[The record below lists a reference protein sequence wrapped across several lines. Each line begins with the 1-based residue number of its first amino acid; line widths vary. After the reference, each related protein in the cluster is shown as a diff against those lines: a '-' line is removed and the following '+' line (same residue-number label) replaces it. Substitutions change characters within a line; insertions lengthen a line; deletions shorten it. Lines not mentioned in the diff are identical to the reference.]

1 MKILISAVGTTDPI
15 SNNHDA
21 ALLHIARNYRPDKIV
36 LVYSQEM
43 MVKQDLINKVLLS
56 IEGYNPIIEI
66 DSTILNNDEVFLF
79 DKMYEVMGLIVQK
92 YTNDDDEI
100 ILNLSSGTPQIIS
113 ALFALNRINDYNTQA
128 IQVATPKNGANR
140 KYTPLTDSEI
150 DALILENQD
159 NSLDFVDRSIK
170 DKSEKFTQALVKRHL
185 RSLIASFDYQAAEAI
200 INRKEYNK
208 LLSKKRIAYIR
219 EKLNDF
225 SRVFKNQSI
234 LSDILSFPLDDSQ
247 KKALNYYLMID
258 VLKERE
264 HIADVLIKA
273 KSLAEFVIEETIK
286 KDHEGLIVF
295 DGNLP
300 KLNPDFPDCEA
311 ILDDIDKKMKKSR
324 GIEDTEERIFSVQ
337 STLNLLSYLNILEFY
352 EYDSQLQTAINGIL
366 SLNGERNKVA
376 HGLSEIDTRLLSR
389 KKLKQLSENLRLLL
403 VDCLG
408 IDTSYFNYYDKQNE
422 ELIKMLE

>member
-21 ALLHIARNYRPDKIV
+21 ALLHIARNYRPDKII

-43 MVKQDLINKVLLS
+43 LVKQDLINKVLLS

-128 IQVATPKNGANR
+128 IQVATPKKGANR
-140 KYTPLTDSEI
+140 EYKSLTDSEI
-150 DALILENQD
+150 DALIVENQD
-159 NSLDFVDRSIK
+159 NSLDFVDRCIK

-208 LLSKKRIAYIR
+208 LLSKKKIAYIR
-219 EKLNDF
+219 EKLYDF

-234 LSDILSFPLDDSQ
+234 LSDILSFPLEDSQ

-300 KLNPDFPDCEA
+300 KLNPSFPDCEA

-403 VDCLG
+403 VECLG
-408 IDTSYFNYYDKQNE
+408 IDSSYFNYYDKQNK

>member
-36 LVYSQEM
+36 LVFSQEM
-43 MVKQDLINKVLLS
+43 LVKQDLINKVLLS

-128 IQVATPKNGANR
+128 IQVATPKKGANR
-140 KYTPLTDSEI
+140 EYKPLTDSEI
-150 DALILENQD
+150 DALIVENQD
-159 NSLDFVDRSIK
+159 NSVDFVDRSIK

-185 RSLIASFDYQAAEAI
+185 RSLIATFDYQAAEAI

-258 VLKERE
+258 VLKERD

-286 KDHEGLIVF
+286 KDHEGLILF

-366 SLNGERNKVA
+366 SLNGERNRVA

>member
-128 IQVATPKNGANR
+128 IQVATPKKGANR
-140 KYTPLTDSEI
+140 EYKSLTDTEI
-150 DALILENQD
+150 DALIVENQD
-159 NSLDFVDRSIK
+159 NNVDFVDRSIK

-234 LSDILSFPLDDSQ
+234 LSDILSFPLDESQ

-286 KDHEGLIVF
+286 KNHEGLIVF

-408 IDTSYFNYYDKQNE
+408 FDSSYFNYYDNQNE

>member
-79 DKMYEVMGLIVQK
+79 DKMYEVMGQIVQK
-92 YTNDDDEI
+92 YTNDDNEI

-140 KYTPLTDSEI
+140 EYKPLTDSEI
-150 DALILENQD
+150 DALIVENQD
-159 NSLDFVDRSIK
+159 NSVDFVDRSIK
-170 DKSEKFTQALVKRHL
+170 DKSEKFSQALVKRHL
-185 RSLIASFDYQAAEAI
+185 RSLIASYDYQAAEVI
-200 INRKEYNK
+200 INRKEDTK
-208 LLSKKRIAYIR
+208 SLSNIKKIR
-219 EKLNDF
+219 KKISDF
-225 SRVFKNQSI
+225 SRVFKNQCL
-234 LSDILSFPLDDSQ
+234 LSDILSLPLDDSQ

-295 DGNLP
+295 DGNPP
-300 KLNPDFPDCEA
+300 KLNPNFPDCEA

-324 GIEDTEERIFSVQ
+324 GIEDTDERIFSVQ

-352 EYDSQLQTAINGIL
+352 NYDSQLQTAINGIIN
-366 SLNGERNKVA
+366 LNSERNKVA

-408 IDTSYFNYYDKQNE
+408 IDSSYFNYYDKQNE
-422 ELIKMLE
+422 ELIKILE

>member
-43 MVKQDLINKVLLS
+43 LVKQDLINKVLLS

-128 IQVATPKNGANR
+128 IQVATPKKGANR
-140 KYTPLTDSEI
+140 EYKSLTDTEI
-150 DALILENQD
+150 DALIVENQD
-159 NSLDFVDRSIK
+159 NNVDFVDRSIK

-247 KKALNYYLMID
+247 KKALNYYLLID

-286 KDHEGLIVF
+286 KNHEGLIVF

-408 IDTSYFNYYDKQNE
+408 IDSSYFNYYDNQNE

>member
-1 MKILISAVGTTDPI
+1 LKILISAVGTTDPI

-79 DKMYEVMGLIVQK
+79 DKMYEVMGQIVQK
-92 YTNDDDEI
+92 YTNDDNEI

-128 IQVATPKNGANR
+128 IQVATPKKGANR
-140 KYTPLTDSEI
+140 EYKPLTDSEI
-150 DALILENQD
+150 DALIVENQD
-159 NSLDFVDRSIK
+159 NSLHFVDRSIK

-208 LLSKKRIAYIR
+208 LLSKKKIAYIR
-219 EKLNDF
+219 EKLYDF

-286 KDHEGLIVF
+286 KDHKGLIVF

-300 KLNPDFPDCEA
+300 KLNPSFPECEA

-337 STLNLLSYLNILEFY
+337 STLNLLFYLNILEFY

-389 KKLKQLSENLRLLL
+389 KKLKQLSENLRSLL
-403 VDCLG
+403 VECLG

>member
-43 MVKQDLINKVLLS
+43 LVKQDLINKVLLS

-66 DSTILNNDEVFLF
+66 DFTTLNNDEVHLF

-128 IQVATPKNGANR
+128 IQVATPKKGAN
-140 KYTPLTDSEI
+140 KEYKDLTDSEI
-150 DALILENQD
+150 DALIVENQD

-170 DKSEKFTQALVKRHL
+170 DKSEKFSQALVKRHL
-185 RSLIASFDYQAAEAI
+185 RSLIASYDYQAAEVI
-200 INRKEYNK
+200 INRKEDTK
-208 LLSKKRIAYIR
+208 SLSNIKKIR
-219 EKLNDF
+219 KKISDF
-225 SRVFKNQSI
+225 SRVFKNQCL
-234 LSDILSFPLDDSQ
+234 LSDILSLPLDDSQ

-295 DGNLP
+295 DGNPP
-300 KLNPDFPDCEA
+300 KLNPNFPDCEA

-324 GIEDTEERIFSVQ
+324 GIEDTDERIFSVQ

-352 EYDSQLQTAINGIL
+352 NYDSQLQTAINGIIN
-366 SLNGERNKVA
+366 LNSERNKVA

-408 IDTSYFNYYDKQNE
+408 IDSSYFNYYDKQNE

>member
-36 LVYSQEM
+36 LVFSQEM
-43 MVKQDLINKVLLS
+43 LVKQDLINKVLLS

-92 YTNDDDEI
+92 YTNEDDEI

-128 IQVATPKNGANR
+128 IQVATPKKGANR
-140 KYTPLTDSEI
+140 EYKPLTDSEI
-150 DALILENQD
+150 DALIVENQD
-159 NSLDFVDRSIK
+159 NSVDFVDRSIK

-185 RSLIASFDYQAAEAI
+185 RSLIATFDYQAAEAI

-258 VLKERE
+258 VLKERD

-286 KDHEGLIVF
+286 KDHEGLILF

>member
-43 MVKQDLINKVLLS
+43 LVKQDLINKVLLS

-79 DKMYEVMGLIVQK
+79 DKMYEVMGMIVQK

-128 IQVATPKNGANR
+128 IQVATPKKGANR
-140 KYTPLTDSEI
+140 EYKPLTDSEI
-150 DALILENQD
+150 DALIVENQD

-234 LSDILSFPLDDSQ
+234 LSDILSFPLEYPQ

-352 EYDSQLQTAINGIL
+352 EYDSQLQTAINVIL

-403 VDCLG
+403 IDCLG
-408 IDTSYFNYYDKQNE
+408 IDSSYFNYYDKQNE
-422 ELIKMLE
+422 ELIKILE

>member
-79 DKMYEVMGLIVQK
+79 DKMYEVMGQIVQK
-92 YTNDDDEI
+92 YTNDDNEI

-128 IQVATPKNGANR
+128 IQVATPKNGAN
-140 KYTPLTDSEI
+140 KEYKDLTDSEI
-150 DALILENQD
+150 DALIVENQD

-170 DKSEKFTQALVKRHL
+170 DKSEKFSQALVKRHL
-185 RSLIASFDYQAAEAI
+185 RSLIASYDYQAAEVI
-200 INRKEYNK
+200 INRKEDTK
-208 LLSKKRIAYIR
+208 SLSNIKKIR
-219 EKLNDF
+219 KKISDF
-225 SRVFKNQSI
+225 SRVFKNQCL
-234 LSDILSFPLDDSQ
+234 LSDILSLPLDDSQ

-295 DGNLP
+295 DGNPP
-300 KLNPDFPDCEA
+300 KLNPNFPDCEA

-324 GIEDTEERIFSVQ
+324 GIEDTDERIFSVQ

-352 EYDSQLQTAINGIL
+352 NYDSQLQTAINGIIN
-366 SLNGERNKVA
+366 LNSERNKVA

-408 IDTSYFNYYDKQNE
+408 IDSSYFNYYDKQNE
-422 ELIKMLE
+422 ELIKILE

>member
-43 MVKQDLINKVLLS
+43 LVKQDLINKVLLS

-128 IQVATPKNGANR
+128 IQVATPKKGAN
-140 KYTPLTDSEI
+140 KEYKDLTDSEI
-150 DALILENQD
+150 EALIVENQD

-170 DKSEKFTQALVKRHL
+170 DKSEKFNQALVKRHL
-185 RSLIASFDYQAAEAI
+185 RSLIASYDYQAAEVI
-200 INRKEYNK
+200 INRKEDTK
-208 LLSKKRIAYIR
+208 SLSNIKKIR
-219 EKLNDF
+219 KKISDF
-225 SRVFKNQSI
+225 SRVFKNQCL

-408 IDTSYFNYYDKQNE
+408 IDSSYFNYYDKQNE

>member
-21 ALLHIARNYRPDKIV
+21 ALLHIARNYKPDKIV

-43 MVKQDLINKVLLS
+43 LVKQDLINKVLLS

-128 IQVATPKNGANR
+128 IQVATPKKGANR
-140 KYTPLTDSEI
+140 KYKPLTDSEI
-150 DALILENQD
+150 DALIVENQD

-208 LLSKKRIAYIR
+208 LLSKKKIAYIR

-234 LSDILSFPLDDSQ
+234 LSDILSFPLDESQ

-295 DGNLP
+295 EGNLP

-311 ILDDIDKKMKKSR
+311 ILNDIDKKMKKSR

>member
-36 LVYSQEM
+36 LVYSREM
-43 MVKQDLINKVLLS
+43 LVKQDLVNKVLLS

-66 DSTILNNDEVFLF
+66 DSTTLNNDEVHLF
-79 DKMYEVMGLIVQK
+79 DKMYEVMGLIIQK
-92 YTNDDDEI
+92 YTNNDDEI
-100 ILNLSSGTPQIIS
+100 ILNLSSGTPQIKS

-128 IQVATPKNGANR
+128 IQVPTPKNGANR
-140 KYTPLTDSEI
+140 EYKPLTDSEI
-150 DALILENQD
+150 DALIVENQD

-170 DKSEKFTQALVKRHL
+170 DKSEKFSQALVKRHL
-185 RSLIASFDYQAAEAI
+185 RSLIASYDYQAAEVI

-234 LSDILSFPLDDSQ
+234 LSDILSFPLEDSQ

-324 GIEDTEERIFSVQ
+324 GIEDTDERIFSVQ

-352 EYDSQLQTAINGIL
+352 NYDSQLQTAINGIIN
-366 SLNGERNKVA
+366 LNSERNKVA

-408 IDTSYFNYYDKQNE
+408 IDSSYFNYYDKQNE

>member
-43 MVKQDLINKVLLS
+43 LVKQDLINKVLLS

-128 IQVATPKNGANR
+128 IQVPTPKNGANR
-140 KYTPLTDSEI
+140 EYKPLTDTEI
-150 DALILENQD
+150 DVLIVENQD
-159 NSLDFVDRSIK
+159 NSQDFVDRSIK

-200 INRKEYNK
+200 INRKE
-208 LLSKKRIAYIR
+208 RI
-219 EKLNDF
+219 
-225 SRVFKNQSI
+225 
-234 LSDILSFPLDDSQ
+234 
-247 KKALNYYLMID
+247 
-258 VLKERE
+258 
-264 HIADVLIKA
+264 
-273 KSLAEFVIEETIK
+273 
-286 KDHEGLIVF
+286 
-295 DGNLP
+295 
-300 KLNPDFPDCEA
+300 
-311 ILDDIDKKMKKSR
+311 
-324 GIEDTEERIFSVQ
+324 
-337 STLNLLSYLNILEFY
+337 
-352 EYDSQLQTAINGIL
+352 
-366 SLNGERNKVA
+366 
-376 HGLSEIDTRLLSR
+376 
-389 KKLKQLSENLRLLL
+389 
-403 VDCLG
+403 
-408 IDTSYFNYYDKQNE
+408 
-422 ELIKMLE
+422 

>member
-21 ALLHIARNYRPDKIV
+21 ALLHIARNYKPDKIV

-43 MVKQDLINKVLLS
+43 LVKQDLINKVLLS

-79 DKMYEVMGLIVQK
+79 DKMYEVMGIIVQK

-128 IQVATPKNGANR
+128 IQVATPKKGANR
-140 KYTPLTDSEI
+140 EYKPLTDSEI
-150 DALILENQD
+150 DALIVENQD
-159 NSLDFVDRSIK
+159 NSVDFVDRCIK

-208 LLSKKRIAYIR
+208 LLSKKKIAYIR

-234 LSDILSFPLDDSQ
+234 LSDILSFPLDESQ

-337 STLNLLSYLNILEFY
+337 STLNLLAYLNILEFY
-352 EYDSQLQTAINGIL
+352 EYDSQLQTAINSIL

-389 KKLKQLSENLRLLL
+389 KKLKQLSDNLRLLL

-408 IDTSYFNYYDKQNE
+408 IDSSYFNYYDKQNE

>member
-1 MKILISAVGTTDPI
+1 MLI
-15 SNNHDA
+15 
-21 ALLHIARNYRPDKIV
+21 
-36 LVYSQEM
+36 
-43 MVKQDLINKVLLS
+43 KQDLINKVLLS

-79 DKMYEVMGLIVQK
+79 DKMYEVMGMIVQK

-128 IQVATPKNGANR
+128 IQVATPKKGANR
-140 KYTPLTDSEI
+140 EYKPLTDSEI
-150 DALILENQD
+150 DALIVANQD

-185 RSLIASFDYQAAEAI
+185 RSLIASFDYQVAEAI

-234 LSDILSFPLDDSQ
+234 LSDILSFPLEDSQ

-403 VDCLG
+403 VECLG
-408 IDTSYFNYYDKQNE
+408 IDSSYFNYYDKQNE

>member
-21 ALLHIARNYRPDKIV
+21 ALLHIARNYRPDKII

-43 MVKQDLINKVLLS
+43 LVKQDLINKVLLS

-128 IQVATPKNGANR
+128 IQVATPKKGANR
-140 KYTPLTDSEI
+140 EYKSLTDSEI
-150 DALILENQD
+150 DALIVENQD
-159 NSLDFVDRSIK
+159 NSLDFVDRCIK

-403 VDCLG
+403 VDCLD
-408 IDTSYFNYYDKQNE
+408 IDSSYFNYYDKQNE

>member
-1 MKILISAVGTTDPI
+1 LKILISAVGTTDPI

-36 LVYSQEM
+36 LVFSQEM
-43 MVKQDLINKVLLS
+43 LVKQDLINKVLLS

-128 IQVATPKNGANR
+128 IQVATPKKGANR
-140 KYTPLTDSEI
+140 EYKPLTDSEI
-150 DALILENQD
+150 DALIVENQD
-159 NSLDFVDRSIK
+159 NSVDFVDRSIK

-185 RSLIASFDYQAAEAI
+185 RSLIATFDYQAAEAI

-258 VLKERE
+258 VLKERD

-286 KDHEGLIVF
+286 KDHEGLILF

>member
-21 ALLHIARNYRPDKIV
+21 ALLHIARNYKPDKIV

-43 MVKQDLINKVLLS
+43 LVKQDLINKVLLS

-128 IQVATPKNGANR
+128 IQVATPKKGANR
-140 KYTPLTDSEI
+140 EYKPLTDSEI
-150 DALILENQD
+150 DALIVENQD

-208 LLSKKRIAYIR
+208 LLSKKKIAYIR

-234 LSDILSFPLDDSQ
+234 LSDILSFPLDESQ

-264 HIADVLIKA
+264 HIVDVLIKA

-311 ILDDIDKKMKKSR
+311 ILNDIDKKMKKSR

>member
-128 IQVATPKNGANR
+128 IQVATPKKGANR
-140 KYTPLTDSEI
+140 EYKSLTDTEI
-150 DALILENQD
+150 DALIVENQD
-159 NSLDFVDRSIK
+159 NNVDFVDRSIK

-389 KKLKQLSENLRLLL
+389 KKLKQLSGNLRLLL

>member
-43 MVKQDLINKVLLS
+43 LVKQDLINKVLLS

-128 IQVATPKNGANR
+128 IQVPTPKNGANR
-140 KYTPLTDSEI
+140 KYTPLTNSEI

-159 NSLDFVDRSIK
+159 NSLDFVDRCIK

-408 IDTSYFNYYDKQNE
+408 IDSIYFNYYDKQNE

>member
-1 MKILISAVGTTDPI
+1 ML
-15 SNNHDA
+15 
-21 ALLHIARNYRPDKIV
+21 
-36 LVYSQEM
+36 
-43 MVKQDLINKVLLS
+43 VKQDLINKVLLS

-128 IQVATPKNGANR
+128 IQVATPKKGAN
-140 KYTPLTDSEI
+140 KEYKDLTDSEI
-150 DALILENQD
+150 DALIVENQD

-170 DKSEKFTQALVKRHL
+170 DKSEKFSQALVKRHL
-185 RSLIASFDYQAAEAI
+185 RSLIASYDYQAAEAI
-200 INRKEYNK
+200 INRKEDTK
-208 LLSKKRIAYIR
+208 SLSNIKKIR
-219 EKLNDF
+219 KKISDF
-225 SRVFKNQSI
+225 SRVFKNQCL
-234 LSDILSFPLDDSQ
+234 LSDILSLPLDDSQ

-324 GIEDTEERIFSVQ
+324 GIEDTDERIFSVQ

-352 EYDSQLQTAINGIL
+352 NYDSQLQTAINGIIN
-366 SLNGERNKVA
+366 LNSERNKVA

-408 IDTSYFNYYDKQNE
+408 IDSSYFNYYDKQNE

>member
-43 MVKQDLINKVLLS
+43 LVKQDLINKVLLS

-66 DSTILNNDEVFLF
+66 DYTILNNDEVFLF

-128 IQVATPKNGANR
+128 IQVPTPKNGANR

-150 DALILENQD
+150 DVLILENQD
-159 NSLDFVDRSIK
+159 NSLDFVDRCIK

-408 IDTSYFNYYDKQNE
+408 IDSSYFNYYDKQNE

>member
-43 MVKQDLINKVLLS
+43 LVKQDLINKVLLS

-128 IQVATPKNGANR
+128 IQVATPKKGANR
-140 KYTPLTDSEI
+140 EYKPLTDSEI
-150 DALILENQD
+150 DALIVENQD

-234 LSDILSFPLDDSQ
+234 LSDILSFPLEDSQ
-247 KKALNYYLMID
+247 KKALNYYLLID

-403 VDCLG
+403 IDCLG
-408 IDTSYFNYYDKQNE
+408 IDSSYFNFYDKQNE

>member
-43 MVKQDLINKVLLS
+43 LVKQDLINKVLLS

-66 DSTILNNDEVFLF
+66 DYTILNNDEVFLF

-128 IQVATPKNGANR
+128 IQVPTPKNGANR

-150 DALILENQD
+150 DVLILENQD
-159 NSLDFVDRSIK
+159 NSLDFVDRCIK

-352 EYDSQLQTAINGIL
+352 EYDYQLQTAINGIL

-408 IDTSYFNYYDKQNE
+408 IDSSYFNYYDKQNE

>member
-66 DSTILNNDEVFLF
+66 DSTTLNNDEVHLF
-79 DKMYEVMGLIVQK
+79 DKMYEVMGLIIQK
-92 YTNDDDEI
+92 YTNNDDEI
-100 ILNLSSGTPQIIS
+100 ILNLSSGTPQIKS

-140 KYTPLTDSEI
+140 EYKDLTDSEI
-150 DALILENQD
+150 EALIVENQD

-200 INRKEYNK
+200 INRKEDTK
-208 LLSKKRIAYIR
+208 SLSNIKKIR
-219 EKLNDF
+219 KKISDF

-295 DGNLP
+295 DGNPP
-300 KLNPDFPDCEA
+300 KLNPNFPDCEA

-324 GIEDTEERIFSVQ
+324 GIEDTDERIFSVQ

-352 EYDSQLQTAINGIL
+352 DYDSQLQTAINGIIN
-366 SLNGERNKVA
+366 LNSERNKVA

-403 VDCLG
+403 VDCLD
-408 IDTSYFNYYDKQNE
+408 IDSSYFNYYDKQNE

>member
-140 KYTPLTDSEI
+140 KYTPLTNSEI

-159 NSLDFVDRSIK
+159 NSLDFVDRCIK

-185 RSLIASFDYQAAEAI
+185 RSLIASFDYQVAEAI

-234 LSDILSFPLDDSQ
+234 LSDILSFPLEDSQ

-403 VDCLG
+403 VECLG
-408 IDTSYFNYYDKQNE
+408 IDSSYFNYYDKQNE

>member
-1 MKILISAVGTTDPI
+1 LKILISAVGTTDPI

-128 IQVATPKNGANR
+128 IQVATPKKGANR
-140 KYTPLTDSEI
+140 EYKPLADSEI
-150 DALILENQD
+150 DALIVENQD

>member
-43 MVKQDLINKVLLS
+43 LVKQDLINKVLLS

-128 IQVATPKNGANR
+128 IQVATPKKGANR
-140 KYTPLTDSEI
+140 EYKPLTDSEI
-150 DALILENQD
+150 DALIVENQD

-247 KKALNYYLMID
+247 KKALNYYLLID
-258 VLKERE
+258 VLKDRE

-311 ILDDIDKKMKKSR
+311 ILNDIDKKMKKSR

-389 KKLKQLSENLRLLL
+389 KKLKQLSGNLRLLL

>member
-15 SNNHDA
+15 SYNHDS

-66 DSTILNNDEVFLF
+66 DSTTLNNDEVHLF
-79 DKMYEVMGLIVQK
+79 DKMYEVMGLIIQK
-92 YTNDDDEI
+92 YTNNDDEI
-100 ILNLSSGTPQIIS
+100 ILNLSSGTPQIKS

-140 KYTPLTDSEI
+140 EYKDLTDSEI
-150 DALILENQD
+150 EALIVENQD

-200 INRKEYNK
+200 INRKEDTK
-208 LLSKKRIAYIR
+208 SLSNIKKIR
-219 EKLNDF
+219 KKISDF

-295 DGNLP
+295 DGNPP
-300 KLNPDFPDCEA
+300 KLNPNFPDCEA

-324 GIEDTEERIFSVQ
+324 GIEDTDERIFSVQ

-352 EYDSQLQTAINGIL
+352 DYDSQLQTAINGIIN
-366 SLNGERNKVA
+366 LNSERNKVA

-403 VDCLG
+403 VDCLD
-408 IDTSYFNYYDKQNE
+408 IDSSYFNYYDKQNE

>member
-43 MVKQDLINKVLLS
+43 LIKQDLINKVLLS

-92 YTNDDDEI
+92 YTNGDDEI

-128 IQVATPKNGANR
+128 IQVATPKKGANR
-140 KYTPLTDSEI
+140 EYKSLTDSEI
-150 DALILENQD
+150 DALIVENQD
-159 NSLDFVDRSIK
+159 NSLDFVNRSIK

-208 LLSKKRIAYIR
+208 LLSKKKIAYIR

-234 LSDILSFPLDDSQ
+234 LSDILSFPLDDSP
-247 KKALNYYLMID
+247 KKALNYYLLID

-300 KLNPDFPDCEA
+300 KLNPDFPDCEE

-408 IDTSYFNYYDKQNE
+408 IDSSYFNYYDKQNE

>member
-1 MKILISAVGTTDPI
+1 LKILISAVGTTDPI

-128 IQVATPKNGANR
+128 IQVATPKKGANR
-140 KYTPLTDSEI
+140 EYKSLTDTEI
-150 DALILENQD
+150 DALIVENQD
-159 NSLDFVDRSIK
+159 NNVDFVDRSIK

-247 KKALNYYLMID
+247 KKALNYYLLID

-286 KDHEGLIVF
+286 KNHEGLIVF

>member
-15 SNNHDA
+15 SNDHDA

-43 MVKQDLINKVLLS
+43 LVKQDLINKVLLS

-66 DSTILNNDEVFLF
+66 DSTILNNEEVFLF

-128 IQVATPKNGANR
+128 IQVATPKKGANR
-140 KYTPLTDSEI
+140 EYKPLTDTEI
-150 DALILENQD
+150 DALIVENQD

-247 KKALNYYLMID
+247 KKALNYYLLID

>member
-21 ALLHIARNYRPDKIV
+21 ALLHIARNYRPDKII

-43 MVKQDLINKVLLS
+43 LVKQDLINKVLLS

-128 IQVATPKNGANR
+128 IQVATPKKGANR
-140 KYTPLTDSEI
+140 EYKSLTDSEI
-150 DALILENQD
+150 DALIVENQD
-159 NSLDFVDRSIK
+159 NSLDFVDRCIK

-403 VDCLG
+403 VECLG
-408 IDTSYFNYYDKQNE
+408 IDSSYFNYYDKQNE

>member
-15 SNNHDA
+15 SNDHDA

-43 MVKQDLINKVLLS
+43 LVKQDLINKVLLS

-66 DSTILNNDEVFLF
+66 DFTILNNEEVFLF

-128 IQVATPKNGANR
+128 IQVATPKKGANR
-140 KYTPLTDSEI
+140 EYKPLTDSEI
-150 DALILENQD
+150 DALIVENQD

-234 LSDILSFPLDDSQ
+234 LSDILSFPLEDSQ

-408 IDTSYFNYYDKQNE
+408 IDSSYFNYYDKQNE

>member
-15 SNNHDA
+15 SYNHDS

-43 MVKQDLINKVLLS
+43 LVKQDLINKVLLS

-66 DSTILNNDEVFLF
+66 DSTTLNNDEVHLF
-79 DKMYEVMGLIVQK
+79 DKMYEVMGLIIQK
-92 YTNDDDEI
+92 YTNNDDEI
-100 ILNLSSGTPQIIS
+100 ILNLSSGTPQIKS

-128 IQVATPKNGANR
+128 IQVPTPKNGANR
-140 KYTPLTDSEI
+140 EYKPLTDSEI
-150 DALILENQD
+150 DALIVENQD

-170 DKSEKFTQALVKRHL
+170 DKSEKFSQALVKRHL
-185 RSLIASFDYQAAEAI
+185 RSLIASYDYQAAEVI
-200 INRKEYNK
+200 INRKEDTK
-208 LLSKKRIAYIR
+208 SLSNIKKIR
-219 EKLNDF
+219 KKISDF

-295 DGNLP
+295 DGNPP
-300 KLNPDFPDCEA
+300 KLNPNFPDCEA

-324 GIEDTEERIFSVQ
+324 GIEDTDERIFSVQ

-352 EYDSQLQTAINGIL
+352 NYDSQLQTAINGIIN
-366 SLNGERNKVA
+366 LNSERNKVA
-376 HGLSEIDTRLLSR
+376 HGLSEINTRLLSR

-408 IDTSYFNYYDKQNE
+408 IDSSYFNYYDKQNE